1 MKRISEVVAEKALQ
15 QVITIDPA
23 ASVTDAAE
31 LMTRWNV
38 GALLV
43 LEDSRLVGIVSERDY
58 VRSFGAMGRSL
69 EGITVRDIMAR
80 HVRMVPGDVT
90 TEECMWLMTYL
101 RVRHL
106 PVMDGAEVLG
116 LISIGDLIKDVV
128 TEQALG
134 IDQFEPMLSRG
145 PNA

>member
-1 MKRISEVVAEKALQ
+1 MKLIREVVAEKSLQ
-15 QVITIDPA
+15 QLITTQPS

-43 LEDSRLVGIVSERDY
+43 MEHDRIVGIVSERDY

-80 HVRMVPGDVT
+80 HIRMVPGEVT

-101 RVRHL
+101 RLRHL
-106 PVMDGAEVLG
+106 PVVEGGEVLG

-128 TEQALG
+128 TEQAHL
-134 IDQFEPMLSRG
+134 IDQIEPMLTRG